1 MSANRSNPNGDFPVL
16 GRIAEHFFTHFKNVP
31 YQAWGVLSIPLSRH
45 LPVVVQKILPER
57 QLLFLTEPLIR
68 KINDRSSHVI
78 QHGGGKR
85 MLSALSPMEQD
96 GQYLFVGVNPCLVSA
111 SQSGLERFISVTGT
125 AESESLRGKLICAYW
140 SVSSQ

>member
-16 GRIAEHFFTHFKNVP
+16 GRIAGHFFTHFKNVP

-57 QLLFLTEPLIR
+57 QLLLLTEPLIR

-96 GQYLFVGVNPCLVSA
+96 GQYLFVGVNPCLGQRLAERLGKIHFCDGHGRKRPQDVSA
-111 SQSGLERFISVTGT
+111 G
-125 AESESLRGKLICAYW
+125 
-140 SVSSQ
+140 